1 MELLRSLTLKVE
13 LSVGTGIRDAACDLC
28 ALANRIGTLVE
39 ADFNGVKLWAWPD
52 DNPLKLAEA
61 YRKKLPSECQHK
73 IAQAR
78 DV

>member
-13 LSVGTGIRDAACDLC
+13 LFAGTDVRDAACDLC
-28 ALANRIGTLVE
+28 VLANRTGTLVE
-39 ADFNGVKLWAWPD
+39 ADFNGVKLWARPD

-61 YRKKLPSECQHK
+61 YHKQLQNKYTHK

>member
-13 LSVGTGIRDAACDLC
+13 LFAGTAVLDAACDLC
-28 ALANRIGTLVE
+28 VLAKRTGTLVE
-39 ADFNGVKLWAWPD
+39 ADFNGVKLRARPD

-61 YRKKLPSECQHK
+61 YHNQLQNKYPHK
-73 IAQAR
+73 IVQAR